1 MKRILL
7 SLAALAA
14 LASCVKENTLAPAA
28 DQLTI
33 SAVSADTKTTLDG
46 LNVVWEE
53 TDKIAVVVNANEKV
67 TAEFDIVK
75 STLDGSAADFV
86 GTMEWAKGSATS
98 AYAVYPAAAVELK
111 HTLPAA
117 QTGEVSGLMLSA
129 AALEVEDMQ
138 KGAATAEFHPA
149 LSLLQVAVPAG
160 VKSVELTSAGA
171 ALVGDAT
178 FEVDP
183 ATGAVA
189 LTVADGATKT
199 VSISAEEEL
208 EAKTYPVVVYPGE
221 VGDLTLKLVG
231 AKGEEFVK
239 TVSNITLAVAEART
253 INLMQIF
260 QFAPEA
266 IEVAPNGG
274 NFEIPFT
281 TTVEEVTVTENAD
294 WLESSVAVKGFQ
306 TGNVCLVADANEG
319 DETRTAEVTVSWGEG
334 KSVSFTLT
342 QPAIYRGFL
351 NDADGNPIQW
361 EETFGVYKSES
372 DANAANVANAA
383 ATHKNVFTIELSD
396 DYTKGTY
403 LVDNIF
409 KATSYY
415 NNGQPV
421 SNKGGKFY
429 ANYKDGKLTLLYANS
444 VNCYGFTTDVTISYD
459 ETAKTFSAPALKAYD
474 YSVYRDRYIGGYAA
488 VVKVEE
494 PEVDNGALDAF
505 VGTWSESFTNSYFM
519 GSGEYNNV
527 DAVTVS
533 VVEGKL
539 YFENLFGVVSYGTP
553 YSGSYYGTL
562 SADGT
567 TITLEDAASMGHG
580 SFGPMSYSAT
590 NPIVLNV
597 TEGKLTASAA
607 PFGYLNN
614 YVATKKEDPL
624 LAFVGTWSESFT
636 NSYFMGSGEYN
647 NVDAVTVSVVE
658 GKLYFENLF
667 GVVSYGTPYSG
678 SYYGTLS
685 ADGTTIT
692 LEDAASMG
700 HGSFGPMSYSAT
712 NPIVLNVTEGKL
724 TASAAPFGYLNN
736 YVATKQGAVEPE
748 PEPEPEVPAIDFAG
762 LDWASA
768 AVAVNDESA
777 TSDLRYKE
785 LRAFVDDN
793 NLYLRLKAT
802 VESPFGAD
810 YFDVVFSD
818 GDGDTQAWSG
828 WTTTGTN
835 TYWKEHKGVVD
846 AEGNLTSMIF
856 SVDGEYKDITVHT
869 EKTADEVTWYLMFP
883 REYVD
888 KYVSSRGTLYVGGF
902 LWNAY
907 DNYWAVPARGGKML
921 KVTVF
926 EDPNS
931 LKNADWNAADVV
943 SYDLPEDADPSRQSL
958 RSVKYFADA
967 ENIKVRLVA
976 SAEKL
981 AEQVEGVAT
990 THLGV
995 FLYDVVNG
1003 SGDGYYGWWNGA
1015 AGNNEYEG
1023 EHVGVITGTDL
1034 SLSVNDVNVEVEKVV
1049 EGDDVVWMFAIPRSA
1064 HANLAA
1070 DEVNMALIAY
1080 RNWGQTGALPDKY
1093 DNMFK
1098 VTLP

>member
-46 LNVVWEE
+46 LNVVWEK

-67 TAEFDIVK
+67 TAEFDIVE

-98 AYAVYPAAAVELK
+98 AYAVYPAAAVELT

-178 FEVDP
+178 FEVNP

-189 LTVADGATKT
+189 LTVADDATKT

-274 NFEIPFT
+274 SFEIPFT

-306 TGNVCLVADANEG
+306 TGNVCLVAAANEG
-319 DETRTAEVTVSWGEG
+319 DETRTAEVKVSWGEG

-361 EETFGVYKSES
+361 EETFGVYGSES
-372 DANAANVANAA
+372 DANAAANAYT
-383 ATHKNVFTIELSD
+383 THENVFTIALSD

-403 LVDNIF
+403 IVDNIF

-444 VNCYGFTTDVTISYD
+444 VNCYGFTSDVTISYD
-459 ETAKTFSAPALKAYD
+459 ETAKTFSAPALKVYD

-494 PEVDNGALDAF
+494 APGGNNELDKF
-505 VGTWSESFTNSYFM
+505 VGTWSETYVNKPYSWSTETIYENEF
-519 GSGEYNNV
+519 
-527 DAVTVS
+527 TVS
-533 VVEGKL
+533 VVDGKL
-539 YFENLFGVVSYGTP
+539 YFEGMFLYKMGSTEYRSNYYGTP
-553 YSGSYYGTL
+553 

-567 TITLEDAASMGHG
+567 TITLEDADSNSPHG
-580 SFGPMSYSAT
+580 YFGPMAYAGG
-590 NPIVLNV
+590 PIVLTVDGN
-597 TEGKLTASAA
+597 TLTVASAYNGA
-607 PFGYLNN
+607 
-614 YVATKKEDPL
+614 VA
-624 LAFVGTWSESFT
+624 
-636 NSYFMGSGEYN
+636 
-647 NVDAVTVSVVE
+647 
-658 GKLYFENLF
+658 
-667 GVVSYGTPYSG
+667 
-678 SYYGTLS
+678 
-685 ADGTTIT
+685 
-692 LEDAASMG
+692 
-700 HGSFGPMSYSAT
+700 
-712 NPIVLNVTEGKL
+712 
-724 TASAAPFGYLNN
+724 N

-777 TSDLRYKE
+777 TDDFKMKE
-785 LRAFVDDN
+785 IRAFGDDEY
-793 NLYLRLKAT
+793 LYVRLAT
-802 VESPFGAD
+802 AQGLPLEADHLGLSFCDGAGSNE
-810 YFDVVFSD
+810 V
-818 GDGDTQAWSG
+818 WWG

-835 TYWKEHKGVVD
+835 TYYGQHMGEID
-846 AEGNLTSMIF
+846 ADGKLTGMSFGDADVIC
-856 SVDGEYKDITVHT
+856 HT
-869 EKTADEVTWYLMFP
+869 EVSGESVTWYLAFP
-883 REYVD
+883 RESVEQ
-888 KYVSSRGTLYVGGF
+888 YVSAKGKIYVSAL
-902 LWNAY
+902 LWNAWSEF
-907 DNYWAVPARGGKML
+907 WAAPARGGAML
-921 KVTVF
+921 AVTLF

-931 LKNADWNAADVV
+931 LKNVDWNADEVV
-943 SYDLPEDADPSRQSL
+943 SYDLPSDANSSRQSL

-981 AEQVEGVAT
+981 AEEKEDDGVMTPT
-990 THLGV
+990 THLGI

-1003 SGDGYYGWWNGA
+1003 SGNGYYSWWNGA

-1034 SLSVNDVNVEVEKVV
+1034 SLSVNGVNVEVEKVV
-1049 EGDDVVWMFAIPRSA
+1049 EGDDVVWMFAIPRSS

-1070 DEVNMALIAY
+1070 NEVNMAFIAY

-1093 DNMFK
+1093 DDMFK